1 MVDDLNQE
9 EVLLDKN
16 KNGKDRDWRGRKIL
30 SLKLA
35 DIFKELQTSFRN

>member
-16 KNGKDRDWRGRKIL
+16 KKGKDRNWGSVAK
-30 SLKLA
+30 
-35 DIFKELQTSFRN
+35 F